1 MKGLKTDQ
9 LLGVEAQAIARVAG
23 NGRPLELA
31 ELITVSI
38 GAKQAKCDLSSAT
51 RPKPLMATP
60 ASSFRRL
67 GLLALMLCFTALPA
81 AAAPGWLIA
90 TPDETAQADAPIR
103 LDVVKPAA
111 QEDWPET
118 IRLSLTRDDSTRDV
132 TLTAVGPVAPVSA
145 EGVASRSPAKI
156 PRRCSQA
163 RNSGAG
169 RSPKTR
175 RAIAAS

>member
-1 MKGLKTDQ
+1 M
-9 LLGVEAQAIARVAG
+9 GVEAQAIAEVAG
-23 NGRPLELA
+23 NGRPLEPA
-31 ELITVSI
+31 ELITVRTSV
-38 GAKQAKCDLSSAT
+38 QQVKCDLSSPP
-51 RPKPLMATP
+51 RPKLLMAAR

-67 GLLALMLCFTALPA
+67 RLLALMLCFTALPA

-132 TLTAVGPVAPVSA
+132 TLTAVGPVAPGDV
-145 EGVASRSPAKI
+145 GGPIV
-156 PRRCSQA
+156 
-163 RNSGAG
+163 G
-169 RSPKTR
+169 
-175 RAIAAS
+175 